1 MSRRRAAAPVRRW
14 HQYGPQLGATVP
26 CDRQR
31 DAEQMSGQKRKPI
44 PGEHRTW
51 LLRRIK
57 DRDFRLRG
65 LVAELAKRRS
75 VTVEVTK
82 DFVWNSAIGPQ
93 TAQRCARD
101 GRSPFG

>member
-1 MSRRRAAAPVRRW
+1 VRR
-14 HQYGPQLGATVP
+14 PQFGVGISTGLNWVRRFRATGSVTP
-26 CDRQR
+26 SK
-31 DAEQMSGQKRKPI
+31 MSGQKRKPI